1 MKRTFLT
8 AALSLTVPAL
18 VHPAVG
24 AQQAATAPATPAAP
38 RAAAPIDLTGYWVS
52 VVTEDWRWRM
62 LMPPKGDYTS
72 VPLNPEGRKV
82 ADSWEPAQ
90 AASDGCKPFGAAA
103 IMRVP
108 GRLHVTWE
116 NDSVL
121 KIETDAGTQT
131 RLLNFDKSGKP
142 AGDRTW
148 QGLSMA
154 DWETV
159 GGGRGGGGGAGRGA
173 ATPSRD
179 GSLKVVT
186 TNMRAG
192 YFRRN
197 GVPYSENAVM
207 TEYFDRHAA
216 YGTEWFTV
224 TTIVEDP
231 KYLTQSFITSTH
243 FKKEADG
250 SKWSPAS
257 CE

>member
-1 MKRTFLT
+1 MKRTILI
-8 AALSLTVPAL
+8 AALSLSVPAL
-18 VHPAVG
+18 VHPAARV
-24 AQQAATAPATPAAP
+24 QQPATAPAAPAAP

-62 LMPPKGDYTS
+62 IMPPKGDYTS
-72 VPLNPEGRKV
+72 VPLNPEGRKT
-82 ADSWEPAQ
+82 ADTWEPAQ

-103 IMRVP
+103 VMRVP

-116 NDSVL
+116 SDSVL
-121 KIETDAGTQT
+121 KIETDAGKQT

-148 QGLSMA
+148 QGFSIA
-154 DWETV
+154 DWETP
-159 GGGRGGGGGAGRGA
+159 GGGRGGGAGRGA
-173 ATPSRD
+173 AAPPLD

-231 KYLTQSFITSTH
+231 KYLTQPFITSTH

>member
-1 MKRTFLT
+1 MKRTILT
-8 AALSLTVPAL
+8 AALSLSVPAM
-18 VHPAVG
+18 VHPAAR
-24 AQQAATAPATPAAP
+24 AQQAATAPAAPAAP

-62 LMPPKGDYTS
+62 IMPPKGDYTS
-72 VPLNPEGRKV
+72 VPLNPEGRKM
-82 ADSWEPAQ
+82 ADAWEPAR

-108 GRLHVTWE
+108 GRLRVSW
-116 NDSVL
+116 DSDSLL
-121 KIETDAGTQT
+121 KIETDAGKQT
-131 RLLNFDKSGKP
+131 RLLRFDKSGRS
-142 AGDRTW
+142 ADDRTW
-148 QGLSMA
+148 QGFSIA

-159 GGGRGGGGGAGRGA
+159 GGGRGGGAGRGTA
-173 ATPSRD
+173 GPPLG

-224 TTIVEDP
+224 TTVVEDP
-231 KYLTQSFITSTH
+231 TYLTQSFITSTH

-250 SKWSPAS
+250 SKWSPAP